1 MSRAPNV
8 RTACLETLSDKRE
21 GSWDDEV
28 RRCLNRDYKGWTNP
42 KRTYMVPGVF
52 SFRKHKPDGGE
63 ETERYIFDLL
73 QEFGGIG
80 PEPMFVVHSYNFA
93 EMISEW
99 NDESYKIEKKW
110 VTGDHDFVIIHRQHG
125 IIFFQVN
132 RKYYQR

>member
-1 MSRAPNV
+1 MPGAPNV
-8 RTACLETLSDKRE
+8 RTACQETLSDERE

-28 RRCLNRDYKGWTNP
+28 RRCLNRDYEGWTNP
-42 KRTYMVPGVF
+42 TRTYMVPGVF
-52 SFRKHKPDGGE
+52 SFRKHKSDKGE
-63 ETERYIFDLL
+63 ETEKNIYDLL

-99 NDESYKIEKKW
+99 NDKSCRIEKKW
-110 VTGDHDFVIIHRQHG
+110 VTGEHDFVIIHRKHG